1 MTNSHPIHAFW
12 LSVPVWLA
20 LILSCGCRTVI
31 VVATRDEAVSRRP
44 RDSGD
49 HIAVFR
55 AELPEQPH
63 KAIGSVRA
71 KVKLSPYRKNICP
84 DERILKKM
92 KAKARELGADALV
105 DLRVE
110 QTKDVGI
117 NFSPI
122 NYWNSQIWI
131 AIAIVWVSEPMQTVQ

>member
-1 MTNSHPIHAFW
+1 M
-12 LSVPVWLA
+12 
-20 LILSCGCRTVI
+20 I

-122 NYWNSQIWI
+122 NYWNSQIWV